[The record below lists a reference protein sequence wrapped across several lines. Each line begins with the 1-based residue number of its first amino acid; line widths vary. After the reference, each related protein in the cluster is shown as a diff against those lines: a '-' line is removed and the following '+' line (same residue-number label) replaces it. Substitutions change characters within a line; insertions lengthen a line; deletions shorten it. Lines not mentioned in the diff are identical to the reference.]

1 MTRYA
6 FHPCGADGKPR
17 TVEYADLADDAEA
30 YVHAADVIA
39 EHPECADV
47 VVCRGERR
55 LFSRSWQHPDLERVL
70 SRKFS
75 S

>member
-1 MTRYA
+1 VTVYA
-6 FHPCGADGKPR
+6 FHPCGADGK
-17 TVEYADLADDAEA
+17 TQGVEYADLADDAEA
-30 YVHAADVIA
+30 YVHAADVIC

-55 LFSRSWQHPDLERVL
+55 VFSRSWLHPELEGVL